1 MTIKRTSFLELNLL
15 QDPKRHNKDRP
26 FTAFTTKTCNVFK
39 NTNMKENLPQ
49 PCISYH
55 FTCGER
61 KHKAM
66 TPNKVM
72 FWVCFLA
79 ERVQK
84 GGWACKCSEQAH
96 SLSHRSH
103 LGFPPSPKGK
113 PDSWFRS
120 FEKPHQEFKKEEE
133 TVWERVCVCL
143 HVLACFQLADG
154 TVHALFFV
162 PNLQHNHKNKNLSNA
177 LMTYLILLFPTYPGT
192 QLASEMC
199 HCVVTSKRERNGPP
213 SNLQR
218 HSVHCGK
225 GQRSWCKFTNDK
237 KTLRF
242 HTYSSQKWKKNTFQF
257 KKN

>member
-1 MTIKRTSFLELNLL
+1 MAGPASARSRPTASANAPILDSPPLRKGSQTAGSEALKNLIKNL
-15 QDPKRHNKDRP
+15 KRRRRR
-26 FTAFTTKTCNVFK
+26 CESV
-39 NTNMKENLPQ
+39 
-49 PCISYH
+49 S
-55 FTCGER
+55 
-61 KHKAM
+61 
-66 TPNKVM
+66 
-72 FWVCFLA
+72 
-79 ERVQK
+79 
-84 GGWACKCSEQAH
+84 
-96 SLSHRSH
+96 
-103 LGFPPSPKGK
+103 
-113 PDSWFRS
+113 
-120 FEKPHQEFKKEEE
+120 
-133 TVWERVCVCL
+133 VCL

-242 HTYSSQKWKKNTFQF
+242 HTYSSQK
-257 KKN
+257 